1 MSIMSIIKSADP
13 GLSQGRG
20 GAWDHRR
27 CGTTALSNC
36 TAKAS
41 GSETFQTVPG
51 SISKLLKLPEAGR
64 PLLQLQQQAPEAVS
78 VSFYGGSRLRSDSLE
93 NSPNPPA
100 APRGRGRP
108 VLGHGRLFL

>member
-1 MSIMSIIKSADP
+1 MKYIKSADP

-27 CGTTALSNC
+27 CGTTAFSNC

-51 SISKLLKLPEAGR
+51 SISKRLKLPEAGR
-64 PLLQLQQQAPEAVS
+64 PLLQLQQQAPAAGS
-78 VSFYGGSRLRSDSLE
+78 VSFYGGSRLPSDSPE